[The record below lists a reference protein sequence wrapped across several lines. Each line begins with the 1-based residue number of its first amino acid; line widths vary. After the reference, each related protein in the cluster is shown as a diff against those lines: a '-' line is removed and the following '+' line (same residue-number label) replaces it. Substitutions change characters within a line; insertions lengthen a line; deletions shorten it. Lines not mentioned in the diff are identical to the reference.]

1 MGQTKIFCW
10 ETPPRMWRK
19 LLRKTKMP
27 AILRNTSTYV
37 EKTEKGD
44 EVFEVIQK
52 HLHVCGENYIAQ
64 YP

>member
-1 MGQTKIFCW
+1 
-10 ETPPRMWRK
+10 MWRK